1 MSAAP
6 LVRYLLGEPPL
17 AWGVTAPRAAW
28 DALAPLR
35 ARFPDRVEGALVSGL
50 HAGGLGT
57 AFVAGYGAAVAALC
71 PELPRGRLACL
82 SVTEATGNRPRD
94 VVATYEVAGERLLL
108 RGRKRWASLSP
119 IADLIVLIVREPA
132 SPPERPRLR
141 AVLLPR
147 DTEGLV
153 VDTMPATP
161 FLPEVPHAELG
172 LDGVS
177 VEASALLPGDAYE
190 ERVKPFRSLEDLHV
204 TAATL
209 GHLIGVARR
218 TGGAEPLVER
228 LVALAAAAPGIAA
241 LGPSLPEA
249 HLVLSGWLSAVREL
263 APALDALFAR
273 APSGERERW
282 ERDRVLLDVAGRV
295 RARRTERAWE
305 RLRAGA
311 S

>member
-1 MSAAP
+1 
-6 LVRYLLGEPPL
+6 
-17 AWGVTAPRAAW
+17 
-28 DALAPLR
+28 D
-35 ARFPDRVEGALVSGL
+35 
-50 HAGGLGT
+50 
-57 AFVAGYGAAVAALC
+57 VA
-71 PELPRGRLACL
+71 
-82 SVTEATGNRPRD
+82 S
-94 VVATYEVAGERLLL
+94 TYELDGERLVL

-119 IADLIVLIVREPA
+119 IADVIVLIVRDPA

-147 DTEGLV
+147 DTAGLAV
-153 VDTMPATP
+153 ETMPPPP
-161 FLPEVPHAELG
+161 FIPEIPHAELG

-190 ERVKPFRSLEDLHV
+190 ARVKPFRSLEDLHV

-209 GHLIGVARR
+209 GHLIGVGRR

-228 LVALAAAAPGIAA
+228 LVALAAAAPGIGE

-249 HLVLSGWLSAVREL
+249 HLVLGGWLSAVREL
-263 APALDALFAR
+263 APALDSLFAR
-273 APSGERERW
+273 ADAGERERW
-282 ERDRVLLDVAGRV
+282 ERDRVLLEAAGRV

-305 RLRAGA
+305 RIRGGT